1 MPNHHLPYKHVSH
14 CAAYAGFKIHTRA
27 KICHFDVFG
36 CFSMVFV
43 RIRQLEIFKRLT
55 ERFITLTIMANDVDK
70 EKRML
75 NSINRLLLT
84 KFTFDERD
92 LAEEA
97 NVSVEEARDMLE
109 SMQI

>member
-1 MPNHHLPYKHVSH
+1 
-14 CAAYAGFKIHTRA
+14 
-27 KICHFDVFG
+27 
-36 CFSMVFV
+36 
-43 RIRQLEIFKRLT
+43 
-55 ERFITLTIMANDVDK
+55 MANDVDK

-84 KFTFDERD
+84 KFPFDERD